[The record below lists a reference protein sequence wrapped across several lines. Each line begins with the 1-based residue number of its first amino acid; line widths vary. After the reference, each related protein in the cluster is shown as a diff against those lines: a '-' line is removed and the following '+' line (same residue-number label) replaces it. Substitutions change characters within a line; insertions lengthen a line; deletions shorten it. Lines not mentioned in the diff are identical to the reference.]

1 MLGLLLKS
9 LSQKA
14 CHRDDII
21 RILGSYSNRNYFQIL
36 KGFSSSCPTY
46 CLPDLSGQFELTFT
60 IISLFVLVCVVH
72 KIKWFVR
79 VKRHKSQASLDIL
92 TKKKNIHLDHHLR
105 RVCAQNWPYA
115 SCYVLF
121 SYSAHSLS
129 RSHRT
134 LLTFT
139 FLGEAV

>member
-21 RILGSYSNRNYFQIL
+21 RILGSCGYRNSFEIL

-72 KIKWFVR
+72 TKIKWFVR
-79 VKRHKSQASLDIL
+79 VKRHKSQVSLDIL
-92 TKKKNIHLDHHLR
+92 TKTKIHPSCPPSETCM
-105 RVCAQNWPYA
+105 CA
-115 SCYVLF
+115 
-121 SYSAHSLS
+121 
-129 RSHRT
+129 
-134 LLTFT
+134 
-139 FLGEAV
+139 